1 MAKNLLMRAL
11 AAALVI
17 LGAAIAGDAGT
28 VTFNFS
34 SLPDNNNSAQ
44 IAAYMNAAL
53 TAAGCKNC
61 SVTVTG
67 AVVDQTYTADGHV
80 TGPGNPKISRSYTL
94 GDPGKDSVHTTNYTL
109 GSNTNSALNSSPTSF
124 IANTTESGGHVSD
137 EIYFTFKGLTI
148 SSVGF
153 DYEIF
158 PDISCPSMN
167 NCGGSGNPN
176 LPDLTFEAGKNSNGT
191 DALVG
196 AFGTGGTQYAVT
208 PGSGNGNAQYSPA
221 SGWGKEYAPQYIN
234 SWSGNLSNNNAN
246 ATELDFVNW
255 PATIGVNNVQ
265 LTYQTTPEP
274 SVIELCAV
282 LLGGVLFF
290 SRRLVALAE
299 GVSDSV

>member
-137 EIYFTFKGLTI
+137 DLFHVQGINDQFRGL
-148 SSVGF
+148 
-153 DYEIF
+153 
-158 PDISCPSMN
+158 
-167 NCGGSGNPN
+167 
-176 LPDLTFEAGKNSNGT
+176 
-191 DALVG
+191 
-196 AFGTGGTQYAVT
+196 
-208 PGSGNGNAQYSPA
+208 
-221 SGWGKEYAPQYIN
+221 
-234 SWSGNLSNNNAN
+234 
-246 ATELDFVNW
+246 
-255 PATIGVNNVQ
+255 
-265 LTYQTTPEP
+265 
-274 SVIELCAV
+274 
-282 LLGGVLFF
+282 
-290 SRRLVALAE
+290 RL
-299 GVSDSV
+299 